1 MKELKRILEQC
12 KKGDE
17 LAQRVLFA
25 QMKST
30 WMGVAVRYMKD
41 TDEAK
46 DIFQEATLK
55 IFTDLRSLKD
65 TSAFHGWARRIVI
78 NTALNHLKQRQSY
91 LFALQEHH
99 SNEQA
104 SLEAGDEEIILK
116 MDHAKLLD
124 IIGNMPE
131 GYRMVFN
138 LFLIEG
144 FTHQEIGKM
153 MNISE
158 STSRSQ
164 LVKAKQYLK
173 RVLEKLKKNGYEK
186 VVGF

>member
-1 MKELKRILEQC
+1 MIELERILAKC

-17 LAQRVLFA
+17 KAQRILFA
-25 QMKST
+25 QMKSS

-41 TDEAK
+41 TDAAK
-46 DIFQEATLK
+46 DVFQEAALK
-55 IFTDLRSLKD
+55 ILTDISSLKD
-65 TSAFHGWARRIVI
+65 FSAFGGWARKIIV
-78 NTALNHLKQRQSY
+78 NTALNHLKQKQSY

-99 SNEQA
+99 ATENLV
-104 SLEAGDEEIILK
+104 LESGDEEIIGKL
-116 MDHAKLLD
+116 DHEKLLV
-124 IIGNMPE
+124 IIGDMPD

-144 FTHQEIGKM
+144 YSHQEIAAM

-164 LVKAKQYLK
+164 LTKAKQYLK
-173 RVLEKLKKNGYEK
+173 RVLENLKKSNHEK